1 MGLMVQDLFL
11 VHVVIGFSEDRIN
24 ILDGRDSQCEAK
36 GNANLGQAELF
47 VQLCM
52 DLFRLFFILHFP
64 DHEEL
69 IAAHAEDG
77 IRRAALA
84 EDICCR
90 LQEAV
95 AGFMAELIVHLLEP
109 VEITEEEGILV
120 S

>member
-52 DLFRLFFILHFP
+52 DLFRLFSSCTSRIMRNSSPPMRKTAFVGQLWQRT
-64 DHEEL
+64 
-69 IAAHAEDG
+69 AAADC
-77 IRRAALA
+77 RRRSPASW
-84 EDICCR
+84 
-90 LQEAV
+90 
-95 AGFMAELIVHLLEP
+95 P
-109 VEITEEEGILV
+109 N
-120 S
+120 